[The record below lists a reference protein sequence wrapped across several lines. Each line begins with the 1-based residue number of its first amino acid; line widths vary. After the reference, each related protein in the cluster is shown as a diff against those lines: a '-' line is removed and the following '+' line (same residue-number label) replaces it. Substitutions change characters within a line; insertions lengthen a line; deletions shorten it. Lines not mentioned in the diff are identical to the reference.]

1 MKKET
6 TLKILFML
14 VLLTITTIA
23 GAETIW
29 ETFDT
34 NPSDWEVEEV
44 GAPTGSTITY
54 NAGGYIDA
62 RMARG
67 GSTDYIRY
75 HKHLAADY
83 NQTQEFWFEY
93 DFQLLGTG
101 TITGDRRSQM
111 GVFNAANN
119 CNTNAVVDSF
129 AYWSYTDP
137 NETGDRGNRHDMY
150 GWSPTG
156 LARPS
161 TATGNPLGNAKYDAN
176 GVLLV
181 AGEPP
186 NPPSTL
192 LNRLP
197 YDNIYRVKGHYYY
210 DADSNQGKCSLK
222 IYDVNVDGKS
232 WDEPNTQT
240 NPAADPNAVLVNET
254 LDVNIFGLS
263 SRTDAG
269 ASAAY
274 ALIRLDNFYFS
285 TEGAN
290 TEYKRPEFPDLTVDI
305 NTVIAATTTTSMD
318 VNTTISHTRT
328 VTMNYIV
335 RQRVYKGA
343 DGSGGEFTAYA
354 PADEPISVPAT
365 TLVTVKQTKSSISP
379 TPWSVRDPNCYQLR
393 TEVLDSTGTY
403 VLTSKSNIIG
413 FRKFEVVGKNF
424 KLNGN
429 PIYLF
434 GLHQTPPSRILANI
448 YNNQSFIDQHIAR
461 LKSMNVNMVRIA
473 DANARAW
480 FEACDKAGIMVFCGS
495 YAGSGISDPTLGVQN
510 LANLTNYVSKVST
523 HPSVVVWTTGN
534 EWDLDDPN
542 MSGQVA
548 ALRNGALALDSS
560 RPILLAGSG
569 EYYSN
574 GDGNT
579 IPAQT
584 GSDFLDYHSYS
595 GWYSGSAFDF
605 TNYHTAEVNAVTLT
619 ECVGAYTNYD
629 PNDGGLMVDTDKYIG
644 NIERVIGHS
653 YNYGQD
659 SLAYQTF
666 LAKEVA
672 ESLRRS
678 RGTTSSMCGATPF
691 TDAYFYDM
699 DKYYYYNEPNQTETA
714 KPVIAAITTA
724 YEPVHV
730 SIDCNIPN
738 AFVGT
743 DISATMHILN
753 DNPAKNPLAATT
765 LKVKL
770 LDSASAVVKGPNSY
784 SIGSIA
790 YYAKATQAV
799 SIPTTGLATGNYTI
813 VAEVNEGATILSH
826 NTMPV
831 FIAASSFKTCANTGG
846 TSVLALYDP
855 NGSTHLALDAAGVT
869 FTQINNFATLAS
881 YSRLI
886 IGKDSFDANAKA
898 ADATIKTWLN
908 TGKRMLILEQNAAGR
923 TAFGSSWLGVN
934 VSLDASSEDFTNI
947 ERPEIT
953 TLVSGLSRI
962 NDFRNWNDLGLGS
975 KRSVYTSYVDI
986 PSITDVN
993 NALTVAVLAN
1003 GGQHL
1008 EDATVVEIWPA
1019 GGGSCII
1026 STLDG
1031 VTKVSDPKAAKH
1043 LANVV
1048 GYLLESA
1055 THYQNVNIGYEI
1067 VFGDFATEKG
1077 LFFAPLLQGMFVA
1090 DSGAAFYRPDGRDFR
1105 GPQTISDTIGNL
1117 TAAVADLNCP
1127 LYFRAK
1133 FNIGGST
1140 SDPNKMITVEVSN
1153 PNDVDTFSYRLIVN
1167 GTALSNKS
1175 VLPNAT
1181 NTDTFAIASAIPAGT
1196 NVKLVIR
1203 AENKGLVFH
1212 SMKLGNAL
1220 PTDFN
1225 KDGMVNLLDFAI
1237 LKFRREPP
1245 SCRLTFFK
1253 GVQIL

>member
-6 TLKILFML
+6 TLKTLFML

-34 NPSDWEVEEV
+34 NPSARGWSVETA
-44 GAPTGSTITY
+44 GDIIYSTIAY
-54 NAGGYIDA
+54 NPGGYIDA
-62 RMARG
+62 KLARE
-67 GSTDYIRY
+67 TPAFIRY

-101 TITGDRRSQM
+101 SSSGDRRGQM
-111 GVFNAANN
+111 GVFNGNDGNN

-129 AYWSYTDP
+129 AYWSYND
-137 NETGDRGNRHDMY
+137 NLGNRGNRHDLY

-156 LARPS
+156 AARPS
-161 TATGNPLGNAKYDAN
+161 PTSLGNCNYDATGTLLAN
-176 GVLLV
+176 GPTGPLQ
-181 AGEPP
+181 
-186 NPPSTL
+186 
-192 LNRLP
+192 NRLP
-197 YDNIYRVKGHYYY
+197 FDGIYRVKGHYWY
-210 DADSNQGKCSLK
+210 AGGEGHGSLK
-222 IYDVNVDGKS
+222 IYDVNVDGKAREQ
-232 WDEPNTQT
+232 DEPNTQT
-240 NPAADPNAVLVNET
+240 NPALDPNVVLNGET
-254 LDVNIFGLS
+254 LSFNIFGIS
-263 SRTDAG
+263 SRTDAA
-269 ASAAY
+269 ASA
-274 ALIRLDNFYFS
+274 LFSLVRLDNFYFS

-290 TEYKRPEFPDLTVDI
+290 TEYKRAEFPDLTVDI
-305 NTVIAATTTTSMD
+305 NSVILGTTTTSMD
-318 VNTTISHTRT
+318 VNTTISHTRS
-328 VTMNYIV
+328 VTMHYIV
-335 RQRVYKGA
+335 KQRVYKGA
-343 DGSGGEFTAYA
+343 DGSGGEITAYA
-354 PADEPISVPAT
+354 LTSGDITVPAN
-365 TLVTVKQTKSSISP
+365 TLVTVKQTNSPLSPTP
-379 TPWSVRDPNCYQLR
+379 TPWSVSDPNCYMLK

-448 YNNQSFIDQHIAR
+448 CRNQSFIDQHIAR
-461 LKSMNVNMVRIA
+461 LKSMNVNMVRIVIVDVN
-473 DANARAW
+473 DANVPEKAW
-480 FEACDKAGIMVFCGS
+480 FEACDKNGIMVFCGS
-495 YAGSGISDPTLGVQN
+495 YAGSGISDPTLGAQN

-523 HPSVVVWTTGN
+523 HPSVVVWTIGN
-534 EWDLDDPN
+534 EWNLDDPN

-548 ALRNGALALDSS
+548 TLRSGALALDSS
-560 RPILLAGSG
+560 RPLLLTDSG
-569 EYYSN
+569 QYYSS
-574 GDGNT
+574 GDGNS

-644 NIERVIGHS
+644 NIDRVIGHS
-653 YNYGQD
+653 YNYAQD

-666 LAKEVA
+666 LAKEIA

-678 RGTTSSMCGATPF
+678 RGTSSSMCGATPF

-699 DKYYYYNEPNQTETA
+699 DQYYYYNEPNKTETA
-714 KPVIAAITTA
+714 KPVIATITTA

-738 AFVGT
+738 VFAGT
-743 DISATMHILN
+743 SISATMHILN
-753 DNPAKNPLAATT
+753 DNPAKNPLGPTT
-765 LKVKL
+765 LTVKL
-770 LDSASAVVKGPNSY
+770 LDSASVVVKGPNTYYDSNN
-784 SIGSIA
+784 IA
-790 YYAKATQAV
+790 YYAKATHAV
-799 SIPTTGLATGNYTI
+799 TILTTGLATGNYTI
-813 VAEVNEGATILSH
+813 VAEVNEGATILSQ

-831 FIAASSFKTCANTGG
+831 FIAASSFKTCANTG
-846 TSVLALYDP
+846 VLAVYDP
-855 NGSTHLALDAAGVT
+855 GGATRTALTAAGVT
-869 FTQINNFATLAS
+869 YTQIANFGTLAS
-881 YSRLI
+881 YNRLI
-886 IGKDSFDANAKA
+886 IGKDSFDANSKA
-898 ADATIKTWLN
+898 ADAAIKTWLN

-923 TAFGSSWLGVN
+923 TAFGSSWLGVS
-934 VSLDASSEDFTNI
+934 VSLGASSEDFTNI

-962 NDFRNWNDLGLGS
+962 NDFRNWDDLGLGS
-975 KRSVYTSYVDI
+975 KRSVYTSYVNI
-986 PSITDVN
+986 PSITDAS

-1031 VTKVSDPKAAKH
+1031 VTKVSDPKAAKY

-1048 GYLLESA
+1048 DYLLESD

-1067 VFGDFATEKG
+1067 IFSDFATEKG

-1117 TAAVADLNCP
+1117 TATGSAPFICP
-1127 LYFRAK
+1127 LYLRAK
-1133 FNIGGST
+1133 FNIGGSG
-1140 SDPNKMITVEVSN
+1140 DPNKVISVDVSS
-1153 PNDVDTFSYRLIVN
+1153 PNDTAPTLSYRLKVN
-1167 GTALSNKS
+1167 GTATGYVNLAANERKTSNFT
-1175 VLPNAT
+1175 V
-1181 NTDTFAIASAIPAGT
+1181 ASITAGT
-1196 NVKLVIR
+1196 NVKLEIE
-1203 AENKGLVFH
+1203 ADKGLVFH
-1212 SMKLGNAL
+1212 SMKLGNAP

-1225 KDGMVNLLDFAI
+1225 KDGIVNLLDFAI
-1237 LKFRREPP
+1237 LAENWYK
-1245 SCRLTFFK
+1245 S
-1253 GVQIL
+1253 I